1 MPRIHG
7 FPPIARADARI
18 LILGTMP
25 SKASLAARQYYA
37 HPMNLFWRIMGEML
51 DFDRDSLYET
61 RAAALVASRVAL
73 WDVLASCRRK
83 SSLDSDIDAA
93 SAVPNDFAGFFAR
106 HRRIRRVCFNGAT
119 AENLY
124 LRHVRQLP
132 GIPAKV
138 EHVRLPSTSP
148 ANAGIS
154 YAEKKR
160 AWRAAIASSA

>member
-7 FPPIARADARI
+7 FPPIARTDARV

-25 SKASLAARQYYA
+25 SRASLAAQQYYA
-37 HPMNLFWRIMGEML
+37 HPMNLFWRIMGEL
-51 DFDRDSLYET
+51 LGFARESPYAT
-61 RAAALVASRVAL
+61 RAAALLASRIAV
-73 WDVLASCRRK
+73 WDVLASCHRK

-119 AENLY
+119 AEKLY
-124 LRHVRQLP
+124 LKHVRQLP
-132 GIPAKV
+132 GIPARV

-148 ANAGIS
+148 ANAGIP
-154 YAEKKR
+154 YTEKKR
-160 AWRAAIASSA
+160 AWRAAIRAA